1 MSQPTR
7 RARMLVA
14 AGIATVATFFPIA
27 EHFRLAGRST
37 DFGLAWF
44 GARSVLHGVNPY
56 PLVGPGRMFDWD
68 WAELLYPVP
77 AMLLA
82 APLSWLP
89 QIAASAIF
97 VWLSA
102 FLLAFAV
109 TKDNWDRL
117 FIFPSSAFIVAA
129 RAAQWSPLLSAAFC
143 LPALGFV
150 LSAKP
155 NIGVAMLG
163 ASDSPRLWKSA
174 LTGGVILLVLSFILF
189 PSWLGEWLR
198 MISQSH
204 VLIPAARPFGFLVPL
219 LALLRWRR
227 SESRLIAAL
236 SLVPQTGSW
245 YEALPL
251 MLAGQSRR
259 EVQVLSLVSSLGF
272 LLIPVIIHG
281 QPEAQFNREV
291 MSLMLA
297 FAYLP
302 AVIVVLKKPN
312 EGAPVPWMSFVRH
325 RVRA

>member
-1 MSQPTR
+1 
-7 RARMLVA
+7 MLVA
-14 AGIATVATFFPIA
+14 AGIATIAILFPIG

-56 PLVGPGRMFDWD
+56 PLVGPGRVFDWD

-89 QIAASAIF
+89 QIVAAAVF
-97 VWLSA
+97 VWISS

-109 TKDNWDRL
+109 TKDDWNRL
-117 FIFPSSAFIVAA
+117 FIFPSSAFIVAV

-150 LSAKP
+150 LCAKP
-155 NIGVAMLG
+155 NIGAAMLA
-163 ASDSPRLWKSA
+163 ASDSPRIWKSA
-174 LTGGVILLVLSFILF
+174 LIGGVVTLVLSFIVF
-189 PSWLGEWLR
+189 PSWIGEWLK
-198 MISQSH
+198 MVSQSH
-204 VLIPAARPFGFLVPL
+204 VLIPAARPLGFLVPL
-219 LALLRWRR
+219 LALLRWKR

-236 SLVPQTGSW
+236 ALVPQTGSW

-251 MLAGQSRR
+251 LLVGQSRR
-259 EVQVLSLVSSLGF
+259 EVQVLSLLSSVGF
-272 LLIPVIIHG
+272 LLIPTIIHG
-281 QPEAQFNREV
+281 QPEDQFNREV
-291 MSLMLA
+291 MSLMIA

-302 AVIVVLKKPN
+302 AVIVVLRKPN
-312 EGAPVPWMSFVRH
+312 EGATAPWTSFIRR
-325 RVRA
+325 RVRG